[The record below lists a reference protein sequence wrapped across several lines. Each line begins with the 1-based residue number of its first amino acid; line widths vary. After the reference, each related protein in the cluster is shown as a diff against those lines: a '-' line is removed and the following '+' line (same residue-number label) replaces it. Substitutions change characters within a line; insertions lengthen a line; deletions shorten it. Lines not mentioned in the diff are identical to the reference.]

1 MRAIQHSRGGS
12 RRQGEPFNR
21 CVFHVA
27 LSQPLSRA
35 IDEGDSLSLTAPGLK
50 GSSQGGVGAQ
60 QRPDTAAYQAGW
72 QCCSLQPHGEQGRKV
87 L

>member
-1 MRAIQHSRGGS
+1 MRRGRSGW
-12 RRQGEPFNR
+12 QEEPFNR
-21 CVFHVA
+21 CVFRVA

-35 IDEGDSLSLTAPGLK
+35 IDEGGSLSLTAPRLK

-60 QRPDTAAYQAGW
+60 QLPDTAAYQAGW
-72 QCCSLQPHGEQGRKV
+72 QSCSLQPHGEQGREV